1 MTKETKS
8 AKKRLPFYKKES
20 ERTPS
25 EKLFRDIIC
34 YLLVIY
40 VSTLAFFFVNS
51 QIKLADAQTD
61 LINANLIAEQQMMM
75 MK

>member
-1 MTKETKS
+1 MKKETKQ
-8 AKKRLPFYKKES
+8 KLIYKKES

-34 YLLVIY
+34 YVLVIY
-40 VSTLAFFFVNS
+40 VSTLAFFWVNS
-51 QIKLADAQTD
+51 QIKLADAQAE
-61 LINANLIAEQQMMM
+61 LVNASLMSAQVM

>member
-1 MTKETKS
+1 MKKETKQ
-8 AKKRLPFYKKES
+8 KLIYKKES

-40 VSTLAFFFVNS
+40 VSTLAFFWVNS
-51 QIKLADAQTD
+51 QIKLADAQTE
-61 LINANLIAEQQMMM
+61 LVNSSLMSAQVM

>member
-1 MTKETKS
+1 MKKETKQ
-8 AKKRLPFYKKES
+8 KLIYKKES

-25 EKLFRDIIC
+25 EKLLRDIIC

-40 VSTLAFFFVNS
+40 VATLSFFWVNS

-61 LINANLIAEQQMMM
+61 LVNATLMSEQQLM

>member
-1 MTKETKS
+1 MIVFQQK
-8 AKKRLPFYKKES
+8 LIYKKES

-40 VSTLAFFFVNS
+40 VATLAFFYVNS
-51 QIKLADAQTD
+51 QIKLANAQTD
-61 LINANLIAEQQMMM
+61 LANASLMSEQHL

>member
-1 MTKETKS
+1 MKKETKQ
-8 AKKRLPFYKKES
+8 KLIYKKES

-25 EKLFRDIIC
+25 EKLLRDIIC

-40 VSTLAFFFVNS
+40 VSTLAFFWVNS
-51 QIKLADAQTD
+51 QIKLADAQTE
-61 LINANLIAEQQMMM
+61 LVNSSLMSAQVM

>member
-1 MTKETKS
+1 MKKETKQ
-8 AKKRLPFYKKES
+8 KLIYKKES

-61 LINANLIAEQQMMM
+61 LINANLMAEQQMMM
-75 MK
+75 K

>member
-1 MTKETKS
+1 MKKETKQ
-8 AKKRLPFYKKES
+8 KLLYKKES

-61 LINANLIAEQQMMM
+61 LINANLMAEQQMMM
-75 MK
+75 K